1 MDTETIGARD
11 APLCHDLD
19 LVRISEIV
27 LKTSQFETLRNWYV
41 DALGIEP
48 FYENS
53 PEKTG
58 GADGKFLR
66 ASDVRLCFIRLH
78 LDYPYAQVL
87 AIFEVPNLKSGGK
100 TEAGLHHMQLR
111 NSSLDQLF
119 ERYDLLKSVGILPHR
134 SANHGPG
141 TSFYYFDPDGNN
153 VEFSGANFDTEAE
166 YLAYFTSDSYRRNPT
181 PRRISPATAVERPR
195 QTSSASTRRLPFRRN
210 GPFTPASA
218 PLPHLRARYRR
229 SGHARPAAGAPASMS

>member
-1 MDTETIGARD
+1 MDRETEVGRRE
-11 APLCHDLD
+11 PLCRDLD
-19 LVRISEIV
+19 TVRISEIV
-27 LKTSQFETLRNWYV
+27 LKTSQFGTLRKWYV

-53 PEKTG
+53 PERTG

-66 ASDVRLCFIRLH
+66 ASDVRLCFFRLH
-78 LDYPYAQVL
+78 LDYPYTQVL
-87 AIFEVPNLKSGGK
+87 AIFEVPDLRSGGT

-119 ERYDLLKSVGILPHR
+119 TRYDLLKSVGILPHR
-134 SANHGPG
+134 AANHGPG

-166 YLAYFTSDSYRRNPT
+166 YLAYFASESYRRNPSG
-181 PRRISPATAVERPR
+181 IEIDADAYI
-195 QTSSASTRRLPFRRN
+195 
-210 GPFTPASA
+210 
-218 PLPHLRARYRR
+218 ARYRGGTPKAELVR
-229 SGHARPAAGAPASMS
+229 ID

>member
-166 YLAYFTSDSYRRNPT
+166 YLAYFTSDSYRRNPSG
-181 PRRISPATAVERPR
+181 IEIDAEAYI
-195 QTSSASTRRLPFRRN
+195 
-210 GPFTPASA
+210 
-218 PLPHLRARYRR
+218 ARYR
-229 SGHARPAAGAPASMS
+229 SGTPKAELVRID

>member
-1 MDTETIGARD
+1 MDTETIAERD
-11 APLCHDLD
+11 APLCQDLD
-19 LVRISEIV
+19 AVRISEIV

-41 DALGIEP
+41 NALGLKP

-53 PEKTG
+53 PERTG

-87 AIFEVPNLKSGGK
+87 AIFEVPDLKSGGT

-119 ERYDLLKSVGILPHR
+119 ERYDLLKSAGILPHR
-134 SANHGPG
+134 AANHGPG
-141 TSFYYFDPDGNN
+141 TSFYYYDPDGNN

-166 YLAYFTSDSYRRNPT
+166 YLAYFTSDSYRNNPSG
-181 PRRISPATAVERPR
+181 IEIDAEAYI
-195 QTSSASTRRLPFRRN
+195 
-210 GPFTPASA
+210 
-218 PLPHLRARYRR
+218 ARYR
-229 SGHARPAAGAPASMS
+229 SGTPKSELVRID